1 MIEEFIYIALV
12 ISVGV
17 ALATGFACFSL
28 LLIDIVLD
36 ALGFKRF

>member
-1 MIEEFIYIALV
+1 MIEEFIYVLLI

-17 ALATGFACFSL
+17 ALAMGFACFSL
-28 LLIDIVLD
+28 LIIDIVLD